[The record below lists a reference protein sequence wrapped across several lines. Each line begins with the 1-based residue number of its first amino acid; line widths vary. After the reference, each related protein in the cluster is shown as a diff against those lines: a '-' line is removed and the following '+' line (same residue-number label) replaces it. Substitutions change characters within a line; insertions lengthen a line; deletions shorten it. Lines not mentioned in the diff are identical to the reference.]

1 MTAQWCGIRK
11 NLQKSLESGIFK
23 VWIAPLEG
31 SVDGTAVRL
40 VAPNGFVA
48 DWIRERL
55 SDAVRQASAA
65 EMGVALGDVSV
76 DVTVAETA
84 TRPVR
89 RSVTAS
95 PRTTEAPCVPV
106 RRQETQAV
114 LPLQRPLIEPR
125 AVPANWRYRFDD
137 FVVGPTNEV
146 AVAAA
151 RDLCRR
157 ATCVETL
164 FVSSSSGLGKTHLVQ
179 AMGYVLSEEMGQS
192 GRVAYMTAEE
202 FATRFVAAL
211 RAHDV
216 ESFKSHLRGL
226 DVLMLEDV
234 HFLQGKEK
242 MQDEALTTIKS
253 LQARGSRVVLTSSF
267 TPREL
272 RNVDSQLVSHFCSGL
287 LANIG
292 KPTLDMRRTI
302 LDRKARMH
310 QVMLPD
316 PVTDLLA
323 ERLCSDVRQ
332 LESCLNNLIFKARH
346 LRRNISLEMALDVL
360 GQYAQVETTLD
371 VENLIRL
378 VCESYGLNMRQLA
391 SRSRRHE
398 CVLARNTVYYLAR
411 KHTELS
417 LQEIGDKFNRRHS
430 TVIKGITSLERE
442 MQRETS
448 VGRQIANTVTLIE
461 RNAGLSA

>member
-31 SVDGTAVRL
+31 SVEGTVVRL
-40 VAPNGFVA
+40 AAPNGFVA

-55 SDAVRQASAA
+55 ADAVRDAA
-65 EMGVALGDVSV
+65 APEMGVPAHEVTIDVAVAS
-76 DVTVAETA
+76 TVA
-84 TRPVR
+84 RPVR
-89 RSVTAS
+89 RPAVASVPA
-95 PRTTEAPCVPV
+95 APEIHIPAAAPDV
-106 RRQETQAV
+106 QAV
-114 LPLQRPLIEPR
+114 LPLQQPLIVPK

-151 RDLCRR
+151 RDLCRK
-157 ATCVETL
+157 ATSVETL
-164 FVSSSSGLGKTHLVQ
+164 FVSSGSGLGKTHLVQ

-202 FATRFVAAL
+202 FASRFVTAL
-211 RAHDV
+211 RTRDV

-242 MQDEALTTIKS
+242 MQDEALATIKS

-287 LANIG
+287 LANIA
-292 KPTLDMRRTI
+292 KPTLDMRRSI

-310 QVMLPD
+310 QVMLPE

-360 GQYAQVETTLD
+360 GQYAQVETILD
-371 VENLIRL
+371 VENIIRL
-378 VCESYGLNMRQLA
+378 VCESYGLNLRQLA
-391 SRSRRHE
+391 SRSRKHE
-398 CVLARNTVYYLAR
+398 CVLARNTIYYLAR

-442 MQRETS
+442 IQRETS